1 MLKASML
8 LPALVA
14 ALASWAATVAL
25 VRVLP
30 RLGLVDRPNA
40 RSSHSSPVPRGGGL
54 AVLVGVVAGLLATG
68 FPRDLASS
76 IAVAVLVGLLG
87 LADDRFGLE
96 VRARLLAQCVLAL
109 LAVAL
114 VRPQMPTMGLL
125 ALLALALSWVA
136 FVNAMNFMDGINGIS
151 AAMTIVVSLWFVLVG
166 EGSLETLAWA
176 TAASAFG
183 FLLLN
188 SRGKVFLGDV
198 GSYALGS
205 LIWSMTAL
213 ALASGTDVVTSFAPM
228 SLYGLETAAAMLL
241 LMRRGGR
248 PGEPHRLHA
257 YQRWVDSGLPH
268 LGVAFLAAGV
278 LSSMLLIVRWVSES
292 WIAVI
297 LAILVGL
304 AYVASPAVRKRPVDG
319 DAVKN
324 NSGKR

>member
-1 MLKASML
+1 M
-8 LPALVA
+8 
-14 ALASWAATVAL
+14 
-25 VRVLP
+25 
-30 RLGLVDRPNA
+30 
-40 RSSHSSPVPRGGGL
+40 
-54 AVLVGVVAGLLATG
+54 AGLLATG